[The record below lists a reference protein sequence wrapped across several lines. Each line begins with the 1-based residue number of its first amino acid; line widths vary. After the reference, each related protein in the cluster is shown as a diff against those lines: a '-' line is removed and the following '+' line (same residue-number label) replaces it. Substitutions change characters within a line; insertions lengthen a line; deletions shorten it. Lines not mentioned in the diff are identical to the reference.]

1 MTKFTVPFF
10 YKVEYKPSLRY
21 KHTFFEK
28 VKAECSGEIDDVS
41 KSDLKLA
48 LEVRREY
55 ALKSLCGNRNY
66 YEYKGKLYTPLSTN
80 VYSEKESYHDTDL
93 WSEIISSE
101 INLQKFFNHSIVDI
115 VDDDLS
121 RDYLGYGWSDN
132 LDKRFNNDTSII
144 VNSNKEE
151 IISAIYAFS
160 KKILICNN
168 HIYIETIEP
177 IYRAFADNLDVIS
190 SDDEE
195 LTQEARGINYF
206 NALETEHPILKSL
219 LESKNSKTRIIVYDK
234 NAVHAPKHEELLKGQ
249 LAIAD
254 DSFKYITIKYFKNMI
269 STLSNDYLKLK
280 SSNSLEHISIIDTL
294 NNFELRSFD
303 LKDYRTSVELTEA
316 LLNCVRALS
325 AIYQ

>member
-21 KHTFFEK
+21 KHTFFKK
-28 VKAECSGEIDDVS
+28 VKAECSGEIDEVS

-55 ALKSLCGNRNY
+55 ALQSLCGSRNY

-101 INLQKFFNHSIVDI
+101 INLQNFFNHSKVDA
-115 VDDDLS
+115 DLSEDYLRYDCDDL
-121 RDYLGYGWSDN
+121 
-132 LDKRFNNDTSII
+132 DKSII
-144 VNSNKEE
+144 VNSNKDE
-151 IISAIYAFS
+151 IISAIKTFS
-160 KKILICNN
+160 KKVLICDN

-177 IYRAFADNLDVIS
+177 IYRAFADDLDVIS

-269 STLSNDYLKLK
+269 STLSNDYLNLV

-316 LLNCVRALS
+316 LLNCVKALS
-325 AIYQ
+325 AIYH

>member
-21 KHTFFEK
+21 KHTFFAK
-28 VKAECSGEIDDVS
+28 LKAECSGEIDDVP

-55 ALKSLCGNRNY
+55 ALQSLCGSRNY

-101 INLQKFFNHSIVDI
+101 INLQNFFKHSKVDA
-115 VDDDLS
+115 DLSEDYLRYDCDDL
-121 RDYLGYGWSDN
+121 
-132 LDKRFNNDTSII
+132 DKSII
-144 VNSNKEE
+144 VNSNKDE
-151 IISAIYAFS
+151 IISAINAFS
-160 KKILICNN
+160 KKILISDN

-177 IYRAFADNLDVIS
+177 IYRAFADDLDVIS

-269 STLSNDYLKLK
+269 STLSNDYLKLE

-316 LLNCVRALS
+316 LLNCVKALS
-325 AIYQ
+325 AIYH

>member
-21 KHTFFEK
+21 KHTFFK
-28 VKAECSGEIDDVS
+28 MVKAEFSGEIDDVS

-55 ALKSLCGNRNY
+55 ALQSLCGNRNY
-66 YEYKGKLYTPLSTN
+66 YEYKGKLYTPLSTA

-93 WSEIISSE
+93 WSESISSE
-101 INLQKFFNHSIVDI
+101 INLQNFFKHSKVDA
-115 VDDDLS
+115 DLSEDYLRYGCDDL
-121 RDYLGYGWSDN
+121 
-132 LDKRFNNDTSII
+132 DKSII
-144 VNSNKEE
+144 VNSNKDE
-151 IISAIYAFS
+151 IISAINAFS
-160 KKILICNN
+160 KKILISDN

-177 IYRAFADNLDVIS
+177 IYRAFADDLDVIS

-269 STLSNDYLKLK
+269 STLSNDYLKLE

-316 LLNCVRALS
+316 LLNCVKALS
-325 AIYQ
+325 AIYH

>member
-21 KHTFFEK
+21 KHTFFKK
-28 VKAECSGEIDDVS
+28 VKAECSGEIDEVS

-55 ALKSLCGNRNY
+55 ALQSLCGSRNY

-101 INLQKFFNHSIVDI
+101 INLQNFFNHSKVDA
-115 VDDDLS
+115 DLSEDYLRYDCDDL
-121 RDYLGYGWSDN
+121 
-132 LDKRFNNDTSII
+132 DKSII
-144 VNSNKEE
+144 VNSNKDE
-151 IISAIYAFS
+151 IISAIKTFS
-160 KKILICNN
+160 KKVLICDN

-177 IYRAFADNLDVIS
+177 MYRAFADDLDVIS

-234 NAVHAPKHEELLKGQ
+234 DSVHAPKHEELLKGQ

-269 STLSNDYLKLK
+269 STLSNDYLKLE

-316 LLNCVRALS
+316 LLNCVKALS
-325 AIYQ
+325 AIYH

>member
-55 ALKSLCGNRNY
+55 ALQSLCGNRNY

-101 INLQKFFNHSIVDI
+101 INLQNFFNHSKVDA
-115 VDDDLS
+115 DLS
-121 RDYLGYGWSDN
+121 EDHLRYIDSYD

-144 VNSNKEE
+144 VNSNKDE
-151 IISAIYAFS
+151 IISAIKAFS
-160 KKILICNN
+160 KKVLICDN
-168 HIYIETIEP
+168 HIFIETIEP

-195 LTQEARGINYF
+195 LTQEAKGINYF

-234 NAVHAPKHEELLKGQ
+234 DSVHAPKHEELLKEQ
-249 LAIAD
+249 LAMAD
-254 DSFKYITIKYFKNMI
+254 DSFKYNTIKYFKNMI
-269 STLSNDYLKLK
+269 STLSNDYLKLI
-280 SSNSLEHISIIDTL
+280 SSNNLEHISIIDTL

-316 LLNCVRALS
+316 LLNCVKALS

>member
-21 KHTFFEK
+21 KHTFFKK
-28 VKAECSGEIDDVS
+28 VKAECSGEIDEVS

-55 ALKSLCGNRNY
+55 ALQSLCGSRNY

-101 INLQKFFNHSIVDI
+101 INLQNFFNHSKVDA
-115 VDDDLS
+115 DLSEDYLRYDCDDL
-121 RDYLGYGWSDN
+121 
-132 LDKRFNNDTSII
+132 DKSII
-144 VNSNKEE
+144 VNSNKDE
-151 IISAIYAFS
+151 IISAIKTFS
-160 KKILICNN
+160 KKVLICDN

-177 IYRAFADNLDVIS
+177 IYRAFAENLDVIS

-269 STLSNDYLKLK
+269 STLSNDYLKLI
-280 SSNSLEHISIIDTL
+280 SSNNLEHISIIDTL

-316 LLNCVRALS
+316 LLNCVKALS
-325 AIYQ
+325 VIYH

>member
-21 KHTFFEK
+21 KHTFFAK
-28 VKAECSGEIDDVS
+28 LKAECSGEIDDVP

-55 ALKSLCGNRNY
+55 ALQSLCGSRNY

-101 INLQKFFNHSIVDI
+101 INLQNFFKHSKVDA
-115 VDDDLS
+115 DLSEDYLRYDCDDL
-121 RDYLGYGWSDN
+121 
-132 LDKRFNNDTSII
+132 DKSII
-144 VNSNKEE
+144 VNSNKDE
-151 IISAIYAFS
+151 IISAINAFS
-160 KKILICNN
+160 KKILISDN

-177 IYRAFADNLDVIS
+177 IYRAFADDLDVIS

-234 NAVHAPKHEELLKGQ
+234 NAVHAPTHEELLKGQ

-269 STLSNDYLKLK
+269 STLSNDYLKLE

-316 LLNCVRALS
+316 LLNCVKALS
-325 AIYQ
+325 AIYH

>member
-55 ALKSLCGNRNY
+55 ALQSLCGNRNY
-66 YEYKGKLYTPLSTN
+66 YEYKGKLFTPLSTN

-101 INLQKFFNHSIVDI
+101 INLQKFFNHSRVDA
-115 VDDDLS
+115 DLS
-121 RDYLGYGWSDN
+121 EDYLGYGWSDD

-144 VNSNKEE
+144 VNSNKDK
-151 IISAIYAFS
+151 IISAIKEFS
-160 KKILICNN
+160 KKILICDD
-168 HIYIETIEP
+168 HVYVETKEP
-177 IYRAFADNLDVIS
+177 MYRAFADNLDVIS

-195 LTQEARGINYF
+195 LSHKARGINYF

-234 NAVHAPKHEELLKGQ
+234 NAVHAPKHEELLKEQ

-254 DSFKYITIKYFKNMI
+254 LSFKYRTVDYFKNMI
-269 STLSNDYLKLK
+269 SSLSNDYLKLER
-280 SSNSLEHISIIDTL
+280 SDSLEHISIIDTL

-316 LLNCVRALS
+316 LLNCVKALS
-325 AIYQ
+325 AIYH

>member
-21 KHTFFEK
+21 KHTFFAK
-28 VKAECSGEIDDVS
+28 LKAECSGEIDDVP

-55 ALKSLCGNRNY
+55 ALQSLCGSRNY

-101 INLQKFFNHSIVDI
+101 INLQNFFNHSKVDA
-115 VDDDLS
+115 DLSEDYLRYDCDDL
-121 RDYLGYGWSDN
+121 
-132 LDKRFNNDTSII
+132 DKSII
-144 VNSNKEE
+144 VNSNKDE
-151 IISAIYAFS
+151 IISAIKTFS
-160 KKILICNN
+160 KKVLICDN

-177 IYRAFADNLDVIS
+177 IYRAFAENLDVIS

-269 STLSNDYLKLK
+269 STLSNDYLKLE

-316 LLNCVRALS
+316 LLNCVKALS
-325 AIYQ
+325 AIYH

>member
-55 ALKSLCGNRNY
+55 ALQSLCGNRNY

-101 INLQKFFNHSIVDI
+101 INLQKFFNHSRVDA
-115 VDDDLS
+115 DLS
-121 RDYLGYGWSDN
+121 EDYLGYGWSDD

-144 VNSNKEE
+144 VNSNKDK
-151 IISAIYAFS
+151 IISAIKEFS
-160 KKILICNN
+160 KKILICDD
-168 HIYIETIEP
+168 HVYVETKEP
-177 IYRAFADNLDVIS
+177 MYRAFADNLDVIS

-195 LTQEARGINYF
+195 LSHKARGINYF

-254 DSFKYITIKYFKNMI
+254 LSFKYRTVDYFKNMI
-269 STLSNDYLKLK
+269 STLSNDYLKLE
-280 SSNSLEHISIIDTL
+280 SSNSLEHLSIIDTV
-294 NNFELRSFD
+294 NNFELCSFD

-316 LLNCVRALS
+316 LLNCVKALS
-325 AIYQ
+325 AIYH

>member
-21 KHTFFEK
+21 KHTFFKK
-28 VKAECSGEIDDVS
+28 VKAECSGEIDEVS

-55 ALKSLCGNRNY
+55 ALQSLCGSRNY

-101 INLQKFFNHSIVDI
+101 INLQNFFNHSKVDA
-115 VDDDLS
+115 DLSEDYLRYDCDDL
-121 RDYLGYGWSDN
+121 
-132 LDKRFNNDTSII
+132 DKSII
-144 VNSNKEE
+144 VNSNKDE
-151 IISAIYAFS
+151 IISAIKTFS
-160 KKILICNN
+160 KKVLICDN

-177 IYRAFADNLDVIS
+177 IYRAFAENLDVIS

-316 LLNCVRALS
+316 LLNCVKALS
-325 AIYQ
+325 AIYH

>member
-28 VKAECSGEIDDVS
+28 VKAECSGEIDDVP

-55 ALKSLCGNRNY
+55 ALQSLCGNRNY

-101 INLQKFFNHSIVDI
+101 INLQKFFNHSRVDA
-115 VDDDLS
+115 DLS
-121 RDYLGYGWSDN
+121 EDYLGYGWSDD

-144 VNSNKEE
+144 VNSNKDK
-151 IISAIYAFS
+151 IISAIKEFS
-160 KKILICNN
+160 KKILICDD
-168 HIYIETIEP
+168 HVYVETKEP
-177 IYRAFADNLDVIS
+177 MYRAFADNLDVIS

-195 LTQEARGINYF
+195 LSHKARGINYF

-234 NAVHAPKHEELLKGQ
+234 NAVHAPKHEELLKEQ

-254 DSFKYITIKYFKNMI
+254 LSFKYRTVDYFKNMI
-269 STLSNDYLKLK
+269 SSLSNDYLKLER
-280 SSNSLEHISIIDTL
+280 SDSLEHISIIDTL

-303 LKDYRTSVELTEA
+303 LKDYHTSVELTEA
-316 LLNCVRALS
+316 LLNCVKALS
-325 AIYQ
+325 AIYH

>member
-21 KHTFFEK
+21 KHTFFKK
-28 VKAECSGEIDDVS
+28 VKAECSGEIDEVS

-55 ALKSLCGNRNY
+55 ALQSLCGSRNY

-101 INLQKFFNHSIVDI
+101 INLQNFFNHSKVDA
-115 VDDDLS
+115 DLSEDYLRYDCDDL
-121 RDYLGYGWSDN
+121 
-132 LDKRFNNDTSII
+132 DKSII
-144 VNSNKEE
+144 VNSNKDE
-151 IISAIYAFS
+151 IISAIKTFS
-160 KKILICNN
+160 KKVLICDN

-177 IYRAFADNLDVIS
+177 IYRAFAENLDVIS

-254 DSFKYITIKYFKNMI
+254 DSFKYNTIKYFKNMI
-269 STLSNDYLKLK
+269 STLSNDYLKLI
-280 SSNSLEHISIIDTL
+280 SSNNLEHISIIDTL

-316 LLNCVRALS
+316 LLNCVKALS
-325 AIYQ
+325 AIYH

>member
-55 ALKSLCGNRNY
+55 ALQSLCGNRNY
-66 YEYKGKLYTPLSTN
+66 YEYKGKLFTPLSTN

-101 INLQKFFNHSIVDI
+101 INLQKFFNHSRVDA
-115 VDDDLS
+115 DLS
-121 RDYLGYGWSDN
+121 EDYLGYGWSDD

-144 VNSNKEE
+144 VNSNKDK
-151 IISAIYAFS
+151 IISAIKEFS
-160 KKILICNN
+160 KKILICDD
-168 HIYIETIEP
+168 HVYVETKEP
-177 IYRAFADNLDVIS
+177 MYRAFADNLDVIS

-195 LTQEARGINYF
+195 LSHKARGINYF

-254 DSFKYITIKYFKNMI
+254 LSFKYRTVDYFKNMI
-269 STLSNDYLKLK
+269 STLSNDYLKLER
-280 SSNSLEHISIIDTL
+280 SDSLEHISIIDTL

-316 LLNCVRALS
+316 LLNCVKALS
-325 AIYQ
+325 AIYH

>member
-21 KHTFFEK
+21 KHTFFAK
-28 VKAECSGEIDDVS
+28 LKAECSGEIDDVS

-55 ALKSLCGNRNY
+55 ALQSLCGNRNY

-80 VYSEKESYHDTDL
+80 VYSEKESYHYTDL

-101 INLQKFFNHSIVDI
+101 INLQKFFNHSS

-121 RDYLGYGWSDN
+121 TDYVGYGWNDG
-132 LDKRFNNDTSII
+132 FNNDKSII
-144 VNSNKEE
+144 VNSNKDE
-151 IISAIYAFS
+151 IISAIKSFS
-160 KKILICNN
+160 KKVLICDN

-177 IYRAFADNLDVIS
+177 IYRAFADDLDVIS

-234 NAVHAPKHEELLKGQ
+234 NAVHAPKHEELLKEQ
-249 LAIAD
+249 LTIAD
-254 DSFKYITIKYFKNMI
+254 LSFKYRTVDYFKNMI
-269 STLSNDYLKLK
+269 SSLSNDYLKLER
-280 SSNSLEHISIIDTL
+280 SDSLEHISIIDTL
-294 NNFELRSFD
+294 NNFELLSFD
-303 LKDYRTSVELTEA
+303 LKDYHTSVELTEA
-316 LLNCVRALS
+316 LLNCVKALS
-325 AIYQ
+325 AIYH

>member
-55 ALKSLCGNRNY
+55 ALQSLCGNRNY

-80 VYSEKESYHDTDL
+80 VYSEKESYHYTDL

-101 INLQKFFNHSIVDI
+101 INLQKFFNHSS

-121 RDYLGYGWSDN
+121 TDYVGYGWSD
-132 LDKRFNNDTSII
+132 RFNNDKSII
-144 VNSNKEE
+144 VNSNKDE
-151 IISAIYAFS
+151 IISAINAFS

-195 LTQEARGINYF
+195 LSHKARGINYF

-234 NAVHAPKHEELLKGQ
+234 NAVHAPKHEELLKEQ

-254 DSFKYITIKYFKNMI
+254 LSFKYRTVDYFKNMI
-269 STLSNDYLKLK
+269 SSLSNDYLKLER
-280 SSNSLEHISIIDTL
+280 SDSLEHISIIDTL

-316 LLNCVRALS
+316 LLNCVKALS
-325 AIYQ
+325 AIYH

>member
-21 KHTFFEK
+21 KHTFLKK

-55 ALKSLCGNRNY
+55 ALQSLCGNRNY
-66 YEYKGKLYTPLSTN
+66 YEYKGKLYTPLSTT

-101 INLQKFFNHSIVDI
+101 INLQNFFKHSKVYADFSE
-115 VDDDLS
+115 DYLRYDCDDL
-121 RDYLGYGWSDN
+121 
-132 LDKRFNNDTSII
+132 DKSII
-144 VNSNKEE
+144 VNSNKDE
-151 IISAIYAFS
+151 IISAIKSFS
-160 KKILICNN
+160 KKVLICDN

-234 NAVHAPKHEELLKGQ
+234 DSVHAPKHEELLKEQ

-254 DSFKYITIKYFKNMI
+254 DSFKYNTIKYFKNMI
-269 STLSNDYLKLK
+269 STLSNDYLKLI
-280 SSNSLEHISIIDTL
+280 SSNNLEHISIIDTL

-316 LLNCVRALS
+316 LLNCVKALS

>member
-21 KHTFFEK
+21 KHTFFKK

-55 ALKSLCGNRNY
+55 ALQSSCGNRNY
-66 YEYKGKLYTPLSTN
+66 YEYKGNLYTPLSTN
-80 VYSEKESYHDTDL
+80 VYSEKESYHYTDL

-101 INLQKFFNHSIVDI
+101 INLQNFFKHSKVDA
-115 VDDDLS
+115 DLSEDYLRYGCDDL
-121 RDYLGYGWSDN
+121 
-132 LDKRFNNDTSII
+132 DKSII
-144 VNSNKEE
+144 VNSNKDE
-151 IISAIYAFS
+151 IISAIKSFS
-160 KKILICNN
+160 KKVLICDN

-195 LTQEARGINYF
+195 LSHKARGINYF
-206 NALETEHPILKSL
+206 NALETKHPILKSL

-254 DSFKYITIKYFKNMI
+254 LSFKYRTVDYFKNMI
-269 STLSNDYLKLK
+269 SSLSNDYLKLE
-280 SSNSLEHISIIDTL
+280 SSDSLEHISIIDTL

-316 LLNCVRALS
+316 LLNCVKALS

>member
-66 YEYKGKLYTPLSTN
+66 YEYKGKLYTTLSTN

-151 IISAIYAFS
+151 IISAINAFS

-219 LESKNSKTRIIVYDK
+219 LESKNSKTRIIVHDK
-234 NAVHAPKHEELLKGQ
+234 DSVHAPKHEELLKEQ

-254 DSFKYITIKYFKNMI
+254 DSFKYRTIEYFKNMI

-280 SSNSLEHISIIDTL
+280 SSNNLEHISIIDTL

>member
-10 YKVEYKPSLRY
+10 YKVEYKPSSRY

-28 VKAECSGEIDDVS
+28 VKTECTGEIDDIS

-48 LEVRREY
+48 LAVRRDY
-55 ALKSLCGNRNY
+55 ALESLCGTTNY
-66 YEYKGKLYTPLSTN
+66 YEYKGKLYTPLSTR
-80 VYSEKESYHDTDL
+80 VYSEKERYHDTEL

-101 INLQKFFNHSIVDI
+101 INLQKFFNHSKVDA
-115 VDDDLS
+115 DLS
-121 RDYLGYGWSDN
+121 EDCLRYGWSDD
-132 LDKRFNNDTSII
+132 LEKRFNDSSII

-151 IISAIYAFS
+151 IISAIKAFS
-160 KKILICNN
+160 KKILICDD
-168 HIYIETIEP
+168 HVYIETKEP

-195 LTQEARGINYF
+195 LSQMARGINYF

-219 LESKNSKTRIIVYDK
+219 LESKNSKTIIIVYDK
-234 NAVHAPKHEELLKGQ
+234 DAVHAPKHEELLKGQ

-254 DSFKYITIKYFKNMI
+254 LSFKYSTVDYFKNMI

-280 SSNSLEHISIIDTL
+280 KSNNLEHISIIDTV
-294 NNFELRSFD
+294 NNFELCSFD

-316 LLNCVRALS
+316 LLNCVKALS
-325 AIYQ
+325 AIYH

>member
-66 YEYKGKLYTPLSTN
+66 YEYKGKLYTTLSTN

-132 LDKRFNNDTSII
+132 LDKRFNNNTSII

-151 IISAIYAFS
+151 IISAINAFS

-219 LESKNSKTRIIVYDK
+219 LESKNSKTRIIVHDK
-234 NAVHAPKHEELLKGQ
+234 DSVHAPKHEELLKEQ

-254 DSFKYITIKYFKNMI
+254 DSFKYRTIEYFKNMI

-280 SSNSLEHISIIDTL
+280 SSNNLEHISIIDTL

>member
-1 MTKFTVPFF
+1 MFRWNWWRFKI
-10 YKVEYKPSLRY
+10 R
-21 KHTFFEK
+21 
-28 VKAECSGEIDDVS
+28 
-41 KSDLKLA
+41 LKLA
-48 LEVRREY
+48 FEVRREY
-55 ALKSLCGNRNY
+55 ALQSLCGNRNY

-80 VYSEKESYHDTDL
+80 VYSEKESYHYTDL

-101 INLQKFFNHSIVDI
+101 INLQKFFNHSS

-121 RDYLGYGWSDN
+121 TDYVGYGWSDD
-132 LDKRFNNDTSII
+132 LDKRFNNDKSII
-144 VNSNKEE
+144 VNSNKDE
-151 IISAIYAFS
+151 IISAINAFS

-195 LTQEARGINYF
+195 LSHKARGINYF

-234 NAVHAPKHEELLKGQ
+234 KAVHAPKHEELLKEQ

-254 DSFKYITIKYFKNMI
+254 LSFKYRTVDYFKNMI
-269 STLSNDYLKLK
+269 SSLSNDYLKLER
-280 SSNSLEHISIIDTL
+280 SDSLEHISIIDTL

-316 LLNCVRALS
+316 LLNCVKALS
-325 AIYQ
+325 AIYH

>member
-21 KHTFFEK
+21 KHTFFKK
-28 VKAECSGEIDDVS
+28 VKAECSGEIDEVS

-55 ALKSLCGNRNY
+55 ALQSLCGSRNY

-101 INLQKFFNHSIVDI
+101 INLQNFFNHSKVDA
-115 VDDDLS
+115 DLSEDYLRYDCDDL
-121 RDYLGYGWSDN
+121 
-132 LDKRFNNDTSII
+132 DKSII
-144 VNSNKEE
+144 VNSNKDE
-151 IISAIYAFS
+151 IISAIKTFS
-160 KKILICNN
+160 KKVLICDN

-177 IYRAFADNLDVIS
+177 IYRAFAENLDVIS

-269 STLSNDYLKLK
+269 STLSNDYLKLV

-316 LLNCVRALS
+316 LLNCVKALS

>member
-21 KHTFFEK
+21 KHTFFAK
-28 VKAECSGEIDDVS
+28 VKAECSGEIDEVS

-55 ALKSLCGNRNY
+55 ALQSLCRSRNY

-101 INLQKFFNHSIVDI
+101 INLQNFFKHSKVDA
-115 VDDDLS
+115 DLSEDYLRYDCDDL
-121 RDYLGYGWSDN
+121 
-132 LDKRFNNDTSII
+132 DKSII
-144 VNSNKEE
+144 VNSNKDE
-151 IISAIYAFS
+151 IISAINAFS

-195 LTQEARGINYF
+195 LSHKARGINYF

-254 DSFKYITIKYFKNMI
+254 LSFKYRTVDYFKNMI
-269 STLSNDYLKLK
+269 STLSNDYLKLE
-280 SSNSLEHISIIDTL
+280 SSNSLEHLSIIDTV
-294 NNFELRSFD
+294 NNFELCSFD
-303 LKDYRTSVELTEA
+303 LKDHRTSVELTEA
-316 LLNCVRALS
+316 LLNCVKALS
-325 AIYQ
+325 AIYH

>member
-21 KHTFFEK
+21 KHTFFAK
-28 VKAECSGEIDDVS
+28 LKAECSGEIDDVP

-55 ALKSLCGNRNY
+55 ALQSLCGSRNY

-101 INLQKFFNHSIVDI
+101 INLQNFFKHSKVDA
-115 VDDDLS
+115 DLSEDYLRYDCDDL
-121 RDYLGYGWSDN
+121 
-132 LDKRFNNDTSII
+132 DKSII
-144 VNSNKEE
+144 VNSNKDE
-151 IISAIYAFS
+151 IISAINAFS
-160 KKILICNN
+160 KKILISDN

-177 IYRAFADNLDVIS
+177 IYRAFADDLDVIS

-269 STLSNDYLKLK
+269 STLSNDYLKLE
-280 SSNSLEHISIIDTL
+280 SSNSLEHISIIDTV

-316 LLNCVRALS
+316 LLNCVKALS
-325 AIYQ
+325 AIYH

>member
-55 ALKSLCGNRNY
+55 ALQSLCGNRNY
-66 YEYKGKLYTPLSTN
+66 YEYKGKLFTPLSTN

-101 INLQKFFNHSIVDI
+101 INLQKFFNHSRVDA
-115 VDDDLS
+115 DLS
-121 RDYLGYGWSDN
+121 EDYLGYGWSDD

-144 VNSNKEE
+144 VNSNKDK
-151 IISAIYAFS
+151 IISAIKEFS
-160 KKILICNN
+160 KKILICDD
-168 HIYIETIEP
+168 HVYVETKEP
-177 IYRAFADNLDVIS
+177 MYRAFADNLDVIS

-195 LTQEARGINYF
+195 LSHKAKGINYF

-254 DSFKYITIKYFKNMI
+254 LSFKYRTVDYFKNMI
-269 STLSNDYLKLK
+269 STLSNDYLKLE
-280 SSNSLEHISIIDTL
+280 SSNSLEHLSIIDTV
-294 NNFELRSFD
+294 NNFELCSFD
-303 LKDYRTSVELTEA
+303 LKDHRTSVELTEA
-316 LLNCVRALS
+316 LLNCVKALS
-325 AIYQ
+325 AIYH

>member
-55 ALKSLCGNRNY
+55 ALQSLCGNRNY
-66 YEYKGKLYTPLSTN
+66 YEYKGKLYTPLSTA

-101 INLQKFFNHSIVDI
+101 INLQKFFNHSRVDA
-115 VDDDLS
+115 DLS
-121 RDYLGYGWSDN
+121 EDYLGYGWSDD

-144 VNSNKEE
+144 VNSNKDK
-151 IISAIYAFS
+151 IISAIKEFS
-160 KKILICNN
+160 KKILICDD
-168 HIYIETIEP
+168 HVYVETKEP
-177 IYRAFADNLDVIS
+177 MYRAFADNLDVIS

-195 LTQEARGINYF
+195 LSHKARGINYF

-254 DSFKYITIKYFKNMI
+254 LSFKYRTVDYFKNMI
-269 STLSNDYLKLK
+269 STLSNDYLKLE
-280 SSNSLEHISIIDTL
+280 SSNSLEHLSIIDTV
-294 NNFELRSFD
+294 NNFELCSFD
-303 LKDYRTSVELTEA
+303 LKDYRTSIELTEA
-316 LLNCVRALS
+316 LLNCVKALS
-325 AIYQ
+325 AIYH

>member
-21 KHTFFEK
+21 KHTFFKK

-55 ALKSLCGNRNY
+55 ALQSSCGNRNY
-66 YEYKGKLYTPLSTN
+66 YEYKGNLYTPLSTN
-80 VYSEKESYHDTDL
+80 VYSEKESYHYTDL

-101 INLQKFFNHSIVDI
+101 INLQNFFKHSKVDA
-115 VDDDLS
+115 DLSEDYLRYGCDDL
-121 RDYLGYGWSDN
+121 
-132 LDKRFNNDTSII
+132 DKSII
-144 VNSNKEE
+144 VNSNKDE
-151 IISAIYAFS
+151 IISAIKSFS
-160 KKILICNN
+160 KKVLICDN

-177 IYRAFADNLDVIS
+177 MYRAFADNLDVIS

-195 LTQEARGINYF
+195 LSHKARGINYF

-254 DSFKYITIKYFKNMI
+254 LSFKYRTVDYFKNMI
-269 STLSNDYLKLK
+269 SSLSNDYLKLE
-280 SSNSLEHISIIDTL
+280 SSDSLEHISIIDTL

-316 LLNCVRALS
+316 LLNCVKALS
-325 AIYQ
+325 AIYH

>member
-21 KHTFFEK
+21 KHTFFKK

-55 ALKSLCGNRNY
+55 ALQSSCGNRNY
-66 YEYKGKLYTPLSTN
+66 YEYKGNLYTPLSTN
-80 VYSEKESYHDTDL
+80 VYSEKESYHYTDL

-101 INLQKFFNHSIVDI
+101 INLQNFFKHSKVDA
-115 VDDDLS
+115 DLSEDYLRYGCDDL
-121 RDYLGYGWSDN
+121 
-132 LDKRFNNDTSII
+132 DKSII
-144 VNSNKEE
+144 VNSNKDE
-151 IISAIYAFS
+151 IISAIKSFS
-160 KKILICNN
+160 KKVLICDN

-195 LTQEARGINYF
+195 LSHKARGINYF

-254 DSFKYITIKYFKNMI
+254 LSFKYRTVDYFKNMI
-269 STLSNDYLKLK
+269 SSLSNDYLKLE
-280 SSNSLEHISIIDTL
+280 SSDSLEHISIIDTL
-294 NNFELRSFD
+294 NNFELRTFD

-316 LLNCVRALS
+316 LLNCVKALS
-325 AIYQ
+325 AIYH

>member
-21 KHTFFEK
+21 KHTFFAK
-28 VKAECSGEIDDVS
+28 LKAECSGEIDDVP

-55 ALKSLCGNRNY
+55 ALQSLCGSRNY

-101 INLQKFFNHSIVDI
+101 INLQNFFKHSKVDA
-115 VDDDLS
+115 DLSEDYLRYDCDDL
-121 RDYLGYGWSDN
+121 
-132 LDKRFNNDTSII
+132 DKSII
-144 VNSNKEE
+144 VNSNKDE
-151 IISAIYAFS
+151 IISAINAFS
-160 KKILICNN
+160 KKILISDN

-177 IYRAFADNLDVIS
+177 IYRAFADDLDVIS

-254 DSFKYITIKYFKNMI
+254 DSFKYNTIKYFKNMI
-269 STLSNDYLKLK
+269 STLSNDYLKLE

-316 LLNCVRALS
+316 LLNCVKALS
-325 AIYQ
+325 AIYH

>member
-10 YKVEYKPSLRY
+10 YEVEYKPSLRY
-21 KHTFFEK
+21 KHTFFAK
-28 VKAECSGEIDDVS
+28 VKAECSREIDNIS

-55 ALKSLCGNRNY
+55 ALQSLCGNRNY

-80 VYSEKESYHDTDL
+80 VYSEKESYHYTDL

-101 INLQKFFNHSIVDI
+101 INLQKFFNHSS

-121 RDYLGYGWSDN
+121 SDYVGYGWSDG
-132 LDKRFNNDTSII
+132 FNNDKSII
-144 VNSNKEE
+144 VSSNKDE
-151 IISAIYAFS
+151 IISAINAFS

-195 LTQEARGINYF
+195 LSHKARGINYF

-234 NAVHAPKHEELLKGQ
+234 NAVHAPKHEELLKEQ

-254 DSFKYITIKYFKNMI
+254 LSFKYRTVDYFKNMI
-269 STLSNDYLKLK
+269 SSLSNDYLKLER
-280 SSNSLEHISIIDTL
+280 SDSLEHISIIDTL

-303 LKDYRTSVELTEA
+303 LKDYHTSVELTEA
-316 LLNCVRALS
+316 LLNCVKALS
-325 AIYQ
+325 AIYH

>member
-28 VKAECSGEIDDVS
+28 VKAECSGEIDEVS

-55 ALKSLCGNRNY
+55 ALQSLCGSRNY

-80 VYSEKESYHDTDL
+80 VYSEKESYHSTDL

-101 INLQKFFNHSIVDI
+101 INLQKFFNHSSVDA
-115 VDDDLS
+115 DLS
-121 RDYLGYGWSDN
+121 ADYLRYGRSDD

-144 VNSNKEE
+144 VNSNKDE
-151 IISAIYAFS
+151 IISAINAFS
-160 KKILICNN
+160 KKILISDN
-168 HIYIETIEP
+168 HIYFETIEP
-177 IYRAFADNLDVIS
+177 IYRAFADDLDVIS

-269 STLSNDYLKLK
+269 STLSNDYLKLE
-280 SSNSLEHISIIDTL
+280 SSNSLEHISIIDTV

-316 LLNCVRALS
+316 LLNCVKALS
-325 AIYQ
+325 AIYH

>member
-55 ALKSLCGNRNY
+55 ALQSLCGNRNY
-66 YEYKGKLYTPLSTN
+66 YEYKGKLFTPLSTN

-101 INLQKFFNHSIVDI
+101 INLQKFFNHSRVDA
-115 VDDDLS
+115 DLS
-121 RDYLGYGWSDN
+121 EDYLGYGWSDD

-144 VNSNKEE
+144 VNSNKDK
-151 IISAIYAFS
+151 IISAIKEFS
-160 KKILICNN
+160 KKILICDD
-168 HIYIETIEP
+168 HVYVETKEP
-177 IYRAFADNLDVIS
+177 MYRAFADNLDVIS

-195 LTQEARGINYF
+195 LSHKARGINYF

-254 DSFKYITIKYFKNMI
+254 LSFKYRTVDYFKNMI
-269 STLSNDYLKLK
+269 STLSND
-280 SSNSLEHISIIDTL
+280 
-294 NNFELRSFD
+294 
-303 LKDYRTSVELTEA
+303 
-316 LLNCVRALS
+316 
-325 AIYQ
+325 

>member
-21 KHTFFEK
+21 KHTFFKK
-28 VKAECSGEIDDVS
+28 VKAECSGEIDEVS

-55 ALKSLCGNRNY
+55 ALQSLCGNRNY

-101 INLQKFFNHSIVDI
+101 INLQKFFNHSS

-121 RDYLGYGWSDN
+121 TDYVGYGWSDG
-132 LDKRFNNDTSII
+132 FNNDKSII
-144 VNSNKEE
+144 VNSNKDE
-151 IISAIYAFS
+151 IISAIKAFS
-160 KKILICNN
+160 KKILICDN
-168 HIYIETIEP
+168 HIFIETIEP

-206 NALETEHPILKSL
+206 SALETEHPILKSL

-234 NAVHAPKHEELLKGQ
+234 DSVHAPKHEELLKEQ
-249 LAIAD
+249 LAMAD
-254 DSFKYITIKYFKNMI
+254 DSFKYNTIKYFKNMI
-269 STLSNDYLKLK
+269 STLSNDYLKLI
-280 SSNSLEHISIIDTL
+280 SSNNLEHISIIDTL

-316 LLNCVRALS
+316 LLNCVKALS

>member
-55 ALKSLCGNRNY
+55 ALQSLCGNRNY
-66 YEYKGKLYTPLSTN
+66 YEYKGKLYSPLSTN

-101 INLQKFFNHSIVDI
+101 INLQKFFNHSC

-121 RDYLGYGWSDN
+121 EDYLGYGWSDD

-144 VNSNKEE
+144 VNSNKDK
-151 IISAIYAFS
+151 IISAIKEFS
-160 KKILICNN
+160 KKILICDD
-168 HIYIETIEP
+168 HVYVETKEP
-177 IYRAFADNLDVIS
+177 MYRAFADNLDVIS

-195 LTQEARGINYF
+195 LSHKARGINYF

-254 DSFKYITIKYFKNMI
+254 LSFKYRTVDYFKNMI
-269 STLSNDYLKLK
+269 STLSNDYLKLE
-280 SSNSLEHISIIDTL
+280 SSNSLEHLSIIDTV
-294 NNFELRSFD
+294 NNFELCSFD
-303 LKDYRTSVELTEA
+303 LIDYRTSVELTEA
-316 LLNCVRALS
+316 LLNCVKALS
-325 AIYQ
+325 AIYH

>member
-21 KHTFFEK
+21 KHTFFKK
-28 VKAECSGEIDDVS
+28 VKAECSGEIDEVS

-55 ALKSLCGNRNY
+55 ALQSLCGSRNY

-101 INLQKFFNHSIVDI
+101 INLQNFFNHSKVDA
-115 VDDDLS
+115 DLSEDYLRYDCDDL
-121 RDYLGYGWSDN
+121 
-132 LDKRFNNDTSII
+132 DKSII
-144 VNSNKEE
+144 VNSNKDE
-151 IISAIYAFS
+151 IISAIKTFS
-160 KKILICNN
+160 KKVLICDN

-177 IYRAFADNLDVIS
+177 IYRAFADDLDVIS

-269 STLSNDYLKLK
+269 STLSNDYLKLA

-316 LLNCVRALS
+316 LLNCVKALS
-325 AIYQ
+325 AIYH